1 METVLYRHRRSPEGY
16 RPGMDSSNGSAFIEM
31 SRLDQRTLRAIDPVH
46 RIGQIKDIR
55 RKEAYRLKLGTG
67 MIMGF
72 RTPRM
77 GVDDFTGKPL
87 VSMEKEIRGRK
98 EKCEQHKQNDTADL
112 RESPIHS
119 MQRYK
124 KFAGSHLFQAN
135 RHNVYT

>member
-77 GVDDFTGKPL
+77 GVDNLAGNAL

-98 EKCEQHKQNDTADL
+98 EKCEQHKQNDTADPWKPL
-112 RESPIHS
+112 THRV
-119 MQRYK
+119 QRYK
-124 KFAGSHLFQAN
+124 NQGNIYQLARLKIL
-135 RHNVYT
+135 

>member
-16 RPGMDSSNGSAFIEM
+16 RPWMDSSNGSAFIEM
-31 SRLDQRTLRAIDPVH
+31 VRLDQRTLRAINPVH
-46 RIGQIKDIR
+46 RIGQIEDIR

-77 GVDDFTGKPL
+77 GVDDLAGNAL

-98 EKCEQHKQNDTADL
+98 EKCEQHKQNDTAD
-112 RESPIHS
+112 P
-119 MQRYK
+119 
-124 KFAGSHLFQAN
+124 
-135 RHNVYT
+135 